1 MKDKLKQIL
10 ESVDPNGEI
19 FNETAQDNFVNLIES
34 KINEKVDTALAE
46 AAEEHAVKLNEALEA
61 QDADY
66 AAKLETVLE
75 HIDNDHTEKL
85 EAVLESVD
93 ADHTEKLEAVLEHID
108 TDHAEKLETVLEH
121 IDNDHAEKLEA
132 VLEHIDADHSAKLQ
146 EVIDLYEAQLSE
158 DDDEDS
164 EEVKIDEQ
172 LAENVSEYLEH
183 FINESTETA
192 NLVNEARLEKLE
204 GIISEMRK
212 TLSVTD
218 AYVETEIAEAVIDAK
233 TQIDTAT
240 NELNE
245 TLNENIELKKQIK
258 TLEAKQLLESK
269 ISAFS
274 DSKKLYISK
283 VFAESSK
290 EEILSNIDEAVKAYD
305 NELNEKR
312 QLLKEEKMKQVKNYY
327 AEEKPVLN
335 ENTSA
340 DPSMDAY
347 VNNIN
352 KSYGP

>member
-146 EVIDLYEAQLSE
+146 EVIGNGPGAVAGHPICIPLHETFPE
-158 DDDEDS
+158 PMGRM
-164 EEVKIDEQ
+164 
-172 LAENVSEYLEH
+172 EN
-183 FINESTETA
+183 IPKRKSTDPA
-192 NLVNEARLEKLE
+192 ICGWNGKCVLCRCWR
-204 GIISEMRK
+204 G
-212 TLSVTD
+212 D
-218 AYVETEIAEAVIDAK
+218 AYI
-233 TQIDTAT
+233 
-240 NELNE
+240 
-245 TLNENIELKKQIK
+245 
-258 TLEAKQLLESK
+258 
-269 ISAFS
+269 
-274 DSKKLYISK
+274 
-283 VFAESSK
+283 
-290 EEILSNIDEAVKAYD
+290 
-305 NELNEKR
+305 R
-312 QLLKEEKMKQVKNYY
+312 R
-327 AEEKPVLN
+327 
-335 ENTSA
+335 
-340 DPSMDAY
+340 
-347 VNNIN
+347 
-352 KSYGP
+352 